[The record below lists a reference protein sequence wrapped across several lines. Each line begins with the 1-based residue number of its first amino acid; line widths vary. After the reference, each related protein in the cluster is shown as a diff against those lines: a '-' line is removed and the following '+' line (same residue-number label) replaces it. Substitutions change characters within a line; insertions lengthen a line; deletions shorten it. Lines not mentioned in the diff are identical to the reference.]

1 MRSRSEQAERSQE
14 EYRAESAF
22 NKSSPQC
29 QLQRNLPV
37 MLHPRIVKQHICIN
51 AFHAGMVVRI
61 GEPGI
66 EKWREGV
73 ADPEPVAQRPGSDH
87 DEGGQDEAE
96 ELAPAG
102 ETTPGEADPGEGKGQ
117 REEGGIFCAVS
128 STG

>member
-51 AFHAGMVVRI
+51 AFQI
-61 GEPGI
+61 GTGRAEPGGI
-66 EKWREGV
+66 QGRKCLQQV
-73 ADPEPVAQRPGSDH
+73 LPAVSV
-87 DEGGQDEAE
+87 AE
-96 ELAPAG
+96 EPPSNA
-102 ETTPGEADPGEGKGQ
+102 
-117 REEGGIFCAVS
+117 S
-128 STG
+128 STYSEAAYLHKCVPCRHGSKDWGTRN